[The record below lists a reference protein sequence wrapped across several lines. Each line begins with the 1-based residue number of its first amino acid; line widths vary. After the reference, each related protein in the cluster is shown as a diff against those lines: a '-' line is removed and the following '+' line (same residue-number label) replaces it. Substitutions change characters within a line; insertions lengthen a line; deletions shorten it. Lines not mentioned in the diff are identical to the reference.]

1 MGKHYRMPPDK
12 IIFLNWTKKQH
23 IPGQDI
29 SISVLI
35 SIQKK
40 IWKVEISYL
49 SMSGILCHS
58 AAKLVIHV
66 LRGRKNENFMN
77 VIKNNKKDIYILGIE
92 TSCDDTCAAVVK
104 NGSVVR
110 SNIVSSQDEIH
121 SKYGGVVPEIASRK
135 HIEVIDIVINEAIK
149 KSGIDFN
156 RINAVI
162 VTNRPGLIGSLL
174 VGVGAA
180 KAGSYYAKIPVIAVN
195 HLEAHLY
202 SNILV
207 NSGMEGGFVGL
218 IVSGGH
224 SSLYFVDDKWNIKE
238 VGHTVDDAAGEALD
252 KIARY
257 LGLGYPGGPII
268 DVLSRKGDPSFIDFP
283 KPMMDSGDFNF
294 SFSGLKTSL
303 IYRTKKDKTLMSEKN
318 IPGLAASFQRP
329 IVEVLTE
336 KTLKAG
342 RRFGVK
348 KILVSG
354 GVAANS
360 ELRREFLR
368 KGEEKGIKIYIPPL
382 YLCMDNAAM
391 VGCLGYYRYINGR
404 FDDLKVDVYSRSDI

>member
-1 MGKHYRMPPDK
+1 
-12 IIFLNWTKKQH
+12 
-23 IPGQDI
+23 
-29 SISVLI
+29 
-35 SIQKK
+35 
-40 IWKVEISYL
+40 
-49 SMSGILCHS
+49 
-58 AAKLVIHV
+58 
-66 LRGRKNENFMN
+66 MN
-77 VIKNNKKDIYILGIE
+77 VIKNENKKDIYILGIE

-104 NGSVVR
+104 NGSVVL
-110 SNIVSSQDEIH
+110 SSIVSSQDEIH

-135 HIEVIDIVINEAIK
+135 HIEVIDIVINEAMQ

-156 RINAVI
+156 EINAVS

-180 KAGSYYAKIPVIAVN
+180 KAMSYSKNIPLVAVN

-202 SNILV
+202 SNILE
-207 NSGMEGGFVGL
+207 NPDIGGEFIGL

-224 SSLYFVDDKWNIKE
+224 SSLYFVDSNWDIKE
-238 VGHTVDDAAGEALD
+238 IGHTVDDAAGEAYD

-257 LGLGYPGGPII
+257 LGLGYPGGPVI
-268 DVLSRKGDPSFIDFP
+268 DKLSRKGDPNYIDFP
-283 KPMMDSGDFNF
+283 KPMIDSGDFNF

-303 IYRTKKDKTLMSEKN
+303 IYRTKKDKTLTAEKN
-318 IPGLAASFQRP
+318 IPSLAASFQRS

-336 KTLKAG
+336 KTIKAG

-348 KILVSG
+348 NILISG

-368 KGEEKGIKIYIPPL
+368 KGEENNIKIFIPTL
-382 YLCMDNAAM
+382 NLCMDNAVM
-391 VGCLGYYRYINGR
+391 VACLGYYRYLEGR
-404 FDDLKVDVYSRSDI
+404 FNDLKVDVYSRSDI